1 MQVPKISIPPQW
13 KGFFLRTASPL
24 RKFQSSFIHLLK
36 FLGLWE
42 LPTPQEFPIPSLEG
56 VWIFSGTTHSRRT
69 GRRGSCKQKK
79 LAVNPLERRIFSW
92 VKNCYSLHDCKI
104 FSLSLLFSLKQKL
117 CQDANTMYVSDLI
130 RPNFLSIISF
140 LSDLTSKLQCCHK
153 NTSKFR
159 LGKEKRK
166 PLPSCST
173 HTRGLFREM
182 FQLFSPSRE
191 IPHIGWPSPSWWS
204 YLQIE
209 FKANKYCKL
218 LLKY

>member
-1 MQVPKISIPPQW
+1 
-13 KGFFLRTASPL
+13 
-24 RKFQSSFIHLLK
+24 
-36 FLGLWE
+36 
-42 LPTPQEFPIPSLEG
+42 
-56 VWIFSGTTHSRRT
+56 
-69 GRRGSCKQKK
+69 
-79 LAVNPLERRIFSW
+79 
-92 VKNCYSLHDCKI
+92 
-104 FSLSLLFSLKQKL
+104 
-117 CQDANTMYVSDLI
+117 MYVSDLI

-173 HTRGLFREM
+173 HTRGLFCEM

-218 LLKY
+218 LLKYQIFNEICKPCASTSALILLGVTPLERISKILWRQNEIQHQNSSFHSYQV